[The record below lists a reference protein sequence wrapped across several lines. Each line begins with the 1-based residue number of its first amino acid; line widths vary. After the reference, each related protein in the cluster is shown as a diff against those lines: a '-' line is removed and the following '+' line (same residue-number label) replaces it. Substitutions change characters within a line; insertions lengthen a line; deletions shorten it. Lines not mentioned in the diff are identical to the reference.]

1 MDAAIYAPLRN
12 VLRSPLESRREYQAE
27 SEALFARMTTA
38 PTSSHKLAIDL
49 LIYSLKQSGVWAKLD
64 ALYVLAA
71 QDEQAANLNWV
82 STSYGL
88 TQTGTVAFTAYRGY
102 TPNGTDGYLDTA
114 FNPTTASSPKFTRES
129 AHMSGWHLTNN
140 INGAGNS
147 YDLGNT
153 NSRILKLATTSVAI
167 RANISSGNTTS
178 GANMALHK
186 LWNRSASNAFQYYAS
201 GAEATNG
208 TTASAA
214 LTNFNFSI
222 GRTDATSFGV
232 NQAAIISFG
241 SSLTAALAAADY
253 AAKRAYLL
261 AVGAI
266 S

>member
-1 MDAAIYAPLRN
+1 MSVGLNLNLSLSMVRGGTRGLDADAA
-12 VLRSPLESRREYQAE
+12 
-27 SEALFARMTTA
+27 ALIARMSTA
-38 PTSSHKLAIDL
+38 PTTTHRNAINRL
-49 LIYSLKQSGVWAKLD
+49 VTGLKACGAWALMD

-114 FNPTTASSPKFTRES
+114 FNPTTASSPKFTQNS

-232 NQAAIISFG
+232 NQASIVHFG
-241 SSLTAALAAADY
+241 SSMTAAQVAATYTAS
-253 AAKRAYLL
+253 RAYMTEI
-261 AVGAI
+261 GAI
-266 S
+266 